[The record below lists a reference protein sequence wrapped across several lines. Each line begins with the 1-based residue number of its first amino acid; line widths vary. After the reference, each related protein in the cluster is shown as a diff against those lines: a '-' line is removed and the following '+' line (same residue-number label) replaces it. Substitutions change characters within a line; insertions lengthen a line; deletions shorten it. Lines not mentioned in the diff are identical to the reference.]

1 MISRRLCHILT
12 KKGDEIIMTIAL
24 DEAFAIPGWQVF
36 LMGFGMVFIGLIC
49 IIILCSILGAIC
61 RKLFKDAPAQQ
72 PARFA
77 APVLSGSIKNKGE
90 FAAAIAA
97 AIAEEM
103 GTDVKG
109 IRILSINKL

>member
-1 MISRRLCHILT
+1 
-12 KKGDEIIMTIAL
+12 
-24 DEAFAIPGWQVF
+24 
-36 LMGFGMVFIGLIC
+36 MVFVGLIC

-61 RKLFKDAPAQQ
+61 KKFLKDAPAE
-72 PARFA
+72 PMVKSA
-77 APVLSGSIKNKGE
+77 APVQTGDIKNKGE

-103 GTDVKG
+103 GTDIKG

>member
-1 MISRRLCHILT
+1 
-12 KKGDEIIMTIAL
+12 MTIDLQA
-24 DEAFAIPGWQVF
+24 AQAIPGWQVF

-61 RKLFKDAPAQQ
+61 KKFIGDSPAEQ
-72 PARFA
+72 PVRSA
-77 APVLSGSIKNKGE
+77 APSQTSAIKNKGE

>member
-1 MISRRLCHILT
+1 
-12 KKGDEIIMTIAL
+12 MTIAL
-24 DEAFAIPGWQVF
+24 DEALAVPGWQVF

-49 IIILCSILGAIC
+49 IIILCSILGAVC
-61 RKLFKDAPAQQ
+61 KNMFKDAPAFKAQGNT
-72 PARFA
+72 
-77 APVLSGSIKNKGE
+77 APENNGTVKNKGE
-90 FAAAIAA
+90 FAAAVAA